1 MTRDL
6 VPGGVRRDVAVDGMR
21 FSLWRSDPG
30 PQAVHPASVAPAKNS
45 PPGASAPPAAMLLHG
60 VPETGAM
67 WRDLLAELGSDRV
80 VLAPDLPGLGSSELR
95 GPYDARTVAARIAAL
110 ALHEVDAPVD
120 IVGHDWG
127 GVVGLTLAASRPDL
141 VRRLV
146 VLNAAYRHVDLRAA
160 WHIPTASL
168 PGLPELAFRVGGR
181 SLVGQV
187 IRVGWH
193 ADRPVAPD
201 LLAHYQD
208 AYADPQ
214 RIAAMLGYYRD
225 NFRPRAAAAL
235 RRGARRARPSP
246 AAVDAGARRRSPRT
260 RMPSLVVWGALDPVL
275 PDTVRASVVRD
286 LGDCRCV
293 IIPDAGHFVVEEA
306 AETVIPA
313 VAAFLR
319 EPDGLGEPDGEVT
332 GS

>member
-21 FSLWRSDPG
+21 FSLWRSDPDPHG
-30 PQAVHPASVAPAKNS
+30 VDPASLALATRS
-45 PPGASAPPAAMLLHG
+45 TPAAMLLHG

-67 WRDLLAELGSDRV
+67 WRDLLAELGSDRI

-110 ALHEVDAPVD
+110 ALHELDAPVD

-146 VLNAAYRHVDLRAA
+146 VLNAAYRYVDLRAA

-181 SLVGQV
+181 SLVAQV

-235 RRGARRARPSP
+235 RG
-246 AAVDAGARRRSPRT
+246 VAGARSVPAPVDAAARRRPPGPRT
-260 RMPSLVVWGALDPVL
+260 PSLVVWGALDPVL
-275 PDTVRASVVRD
+275 PESVRASVVRD

-293 IIPDAGHFVVEEA
+293 VVPHAGHFVLEEA
-306 AETVIPA
+306 PETAIPA
-313 VAAFLR
+313 IVAFLR
-319 EPDGLGEPDGEVT
+319 EPDGLVEPDGEVT

>member
-30 PQAVHPASVAPAKNS
+30 PQGVDPASLALATRS
-45 PPGASAPPAAMLLHG
+45 TPAAMLLHG
-60 VPETGAM
+60 VPETAAM
-67 WRDLLAELGSDRV
+67 WRDLLAELGSDRI

-110 ALHEVDAPVD
+110 ALHELDAPVD

-146 VLNAAYRHVDLRAA
+146 VLNAAYRYVDLRAA
-160 WHIPTASL
+160 WHLPTASL

-235 RRGARRARPSP
+235 RGVAGRARSAP
-246 AAVDAGARRRSPRT
+246 ATVDARRRSPGP

-275 PDTVRASVVRD
+275 PESVRASVVRD

-293 IIPDAGHFVVEEA
+293 VIPHAGHFVLEEA
-306 AETVIPA
+306 PETAIPA
-313 VAAFLR
+313 IAAFLR
-319 EPDGLGEPDGEVT
+319 EPDALVEPDGEVA

>member
-21 FSLWRSDPG
+21 FSLWRSDPDRRTESIR
-30 PQAVHPASVAPAKNS
+30 PVSRLRHVPT
-45 PPGASAPPAAMLLHG
+45 PAAMLLHG

-67 WRDLLAELGSDRV
+67 WRDLLAELGSDRSCS
-80 VLAPDLPGLGSSELR
+80 LPTCPASGRSRCADPPTRARWRHALLHWPCTEL
-95 GPYDARTVAARIAAL
+95 
-110 ALHEVDAPVD
+110 DAPVD
-120 IVGHDWG
+120 IRGPDWG

-146 VLNAAYRHVDLRAA
+146 VLNAAYRYVDLRAA

-208 AYADPQ
+208 AYADPR

-235 RRGARRARPSP
+235 RGVAGRARSAP
-246 AAVDAGARRRSPRT
+246 APVDAAARRRPPGPRT
-260 RMPSLVVWGALDPVL
+260 PSLVVWGALDPVL
-275 PDTVRASVVRD
+275 PESVRASVVRD

-293 IIPDAGHFVVEEA
+293 VIPHAGHFVLEEA
-306 AETVIPA
+306 PETAIPA
-313 VAAFLR
+313 IVAFLR

>member
-30 PQAVHPASVAPAKNS
+30 PQGVDPASLAPATHS
-45 PPGASAPPAAMLLHG
+45 TPAAMLLHG

-80 VLAPDLPGLGSSELR
+80 VLAPDLPGLGLSELR

-110 ALHEVDAPVD
+110 ALHELDAPVD

-146 VLNAAYRHVDLRAA
+146 VLNAAYRYVDLRAA

-235 RRGARRARPSP
+235 RGVAGRARSAP
-246 AAVDAGARRRSPRT
+246 APADAGARRRSPGP

-275 PDTVRASVVRD
+275 PDSVRASLVRD
-286 LGDCRCV
+286 LSDCPCV
-293 IIPDAGHFVVEEA
+293 VIPHAGHFVLEEA
-306 AETVIPA
+306 PEIAIPA
-313 VAAFLR
+313 IAAFLR